1 MHSESSLDD
10 VEGDSLGQRKH
21 SHIIKQSEEDEMED
35 EASGSESDSPTNVD
49 ETENTR
55 SVLFS
60 LLLSFPIYSWDAL

>member
-1 MHSESSLDD
+1 LHSESSLDD

-21 SHIIKQSEEDEMED
+21 SHIIKQIEEDETED
-35 EASGSESDSPTNVD
+35 ETSGSESDSPTNVD

-60 LLLSFPIYSWDAL
+60 LLLSFPIYS